1 MAHDSPLV
9 FERLEIM
16 TPETGKIQFSRQIW
30 QAASEHAYL
39 CLVRRDFCPEQSHTE
54 NLRCVHLAEETE
66 ANFGRQLWFFEAVGV
81 DTFGRRHVL
90 HGLLEF
96 SIQYGLLETS
106 QTAMFE
112 ENEAR
117 SNFLVREL
125 SGSKKFAYSYP
136 STKFWVYAAW
146 TSIAVLGAIWVS
158 ALVNYL
164 TRPQPQDSRGP
175 LTNQVIPASGE
186 NR

>member
-1 MAHDSPLV
+1 MHLV
-9 FERLEIM
+9 
-16 TPETGKIQFSRQIW
+16 
-30 QAASEHAYL
+30 
-39 CLVRRDFCPEQSHTE
+39 
-54 NLRCVHLAEETE
+54 EETE
-66 ANFGRQLWFFEAVGV
+66 AHFGRQLWFFEAIGV

-90 HGLLEF
+90 HGMLEF

-117 SNFLVREL
+117 SNFLAREL
-125 SGSKKFAYSYP
+125 SGSKKFVYSYP

-164 TRPQPQDSRGP
+164 TRPQPQDKRGP
-175 LTNQVIPASGE
+175 QTNQVLQVNSE

>member
-1 MAHDSPLV
+1 MAHESPLV
-9 FERLEIM
+9 LERLEIM

-175 LTNQVIPASGE
+175 LTNQVIPASDE

>member
-1 MAHDSPLV
+1 
-9 FERLEIM
+9 M

-54 NLRCVHLAEETE
+54 NLRCVHLIEETE
-66 ANFGRQLWFFEAVGV
+66 ENFGRQLWFFEAVGV

-112 ENEAR
+112 ESEAR
-117 SNFLVREL
+117 SNFVAREL

-175 LTNQVIPASGE
+175 LTNQIIHASSDK
-186 NR
+186 R